1 MKLEFGN
8 YDYGVRLTMDYEKV
22 LSIIKE
28 KIDRRMENNLPDSRY
43 YEFCNADDNGNY
55 KSEFLDLYDGC
66 GWTRS
71 FLTGIVAYLYFH
83 YKDEKYLDYLNKQKE
98 VYDTYLYAKL
108 SDISHDV
115 GFLYSLYSGAL
126 YELTGDKEAFR
137 MNLRAADELSKRF
150 IPKPGIINGFGD
162 PEGEVICPIIDDLM
176 NISLLM
182 WAWRKTEHPYYKRLF
197 TSHLKTVKK
206 YMIRDNFT
214 VRHSYLFEENTGE
227 PLGERNFCGF
237 SVGSVWARGQM
248 WALYGLINVMKT
260 TEDYTLY
267 GHTINGLL
275 NRLISFLDDE
285 IVPIWDFDCMGEKN
299 IMRDSSAGAI
309 MAAAL
314 FKLKGMEE
322 ENEEAK
328 KEITGVAENYKDVAD
343 KMLDKLLEDY
353 LVEDTSCDMILDKGQ
368 SGSNNCGVVWGDYF
382 VVEAI
387 MRKIHG
393 KDCPDFWV
401 GNK

>member
-1 MKLEFGN
+1 
-8 YDYGVRLTMDYEKV
+8 MDYEKI
-22 LSIIKE
+22 LSIVK
-28 KIDRRMENNLPDSRY
+28 KKVDRRMENNLPESNW
-43 YEFCNADDNGNY
+43 YELCVADENGNY
-55 KSEFLDLYDGC
+55 KPHSLDLYDGC

-83 YKDEKYLDYLNKQKE
+83 YKDEKYLDYLKKQKE

-115 GFLYSLYSGAL
+115 GFLFSLYSGAL
-126 YELTGDKEAFR
+126 YEISGDKDAFK
-137 MNLRAADELSKRF
+137 MTLHAADELGKRF

-162 PEGEVICPIIDDLM
+162 AEGKCICPIIDDLI

-182 WAWRKTEHPYYKRLF
+182 WAWKKTDHPYYKRLF
-197 TSHLKTVKK
+197 TSHIKTVKK

-214 VRHSYLFEENTGE
+214 VRHSFLFEEKTGE

-260 TEDYTLY
+260 TKDYALY
-267 GHTINGLL
+267 GHTVNGLI

-285 IVPIWDFDCMGEKN
+285 IVPIWDFDCMGEKDV
-299 IMRDSSAGAI
+299 MRDSSAGAV

-314 FKLKGMEE
+314 LKLDSMAEE
-322 ENEEAK
+322 DPDAQ
-328 KEITGVAENYKDVAD
+328 KEMTGAAVNYKETAD
-343 KMLDKLLEDY
+343 KMLDKLLKDY
-353 LVEDTSCDMILDKGQ
+353 LVEDTSCDMLIDKGQ
-368 SGSNNCGVVWGDYF
+368 SGANCTGVTWGDYF
-382 VVEAI
+382 AVEAI
-387 MRKIHG
+387 MRKLYG
-393 KDCPDFWV
+393 KNCPDFWI
-401 GNK
+401 GN